1 MARTSNIVRE
11 HKREKIVA
19 VYKDRRDDLRQK
31 RSDINL
37 SADERWQAQVAL
49 QQLPRDSS
57 PFRLR
62 NRCALT
68 GRPRGVFKRFKLSRT
83 QVREQAM
90 LGNLPGLKKASW

>member
-19 VYKDRRDDLRQK
+19 IYKTRRDQLRQK

-37 SADERWQAQVAL
+37 SVEERWEAQVAL
-49 QQLPRDSS
+49 QKLPRNSS
-57 PFRLR
+57 PSRLR

-68 GRPRGVFKRFKLSRT
+68 GRPRGVFKRFHLSRT
-83 QVREQAM
+83 QIREQAM
-90 LGNLPGLKKASW
+90 CGNLPGLKKASW